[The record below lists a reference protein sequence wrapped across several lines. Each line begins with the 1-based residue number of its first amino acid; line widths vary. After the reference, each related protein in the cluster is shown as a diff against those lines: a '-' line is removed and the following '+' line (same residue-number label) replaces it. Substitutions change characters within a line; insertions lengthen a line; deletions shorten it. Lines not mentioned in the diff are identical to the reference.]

1 MQYLV
6 VQGNAQAP
14 INSQERYPMSMSFI
28 RLISRLLVVCL
39 IGLPFQ
45 ASAGMIGTDQAVSA
59 AQAQAAR
66 GIVLSQISR
75 ADVAG
80 QLQSLGLTPLAA
92 AERVAALTD
101 TEVAKLA
108 GQIQSLPAGADG
120 SGLLVLILIGVLIWW
135 LVK

>member
-1 MQYLV
+1 
-6 VQGNAQAP
+6 
-14 INSQERYPMSMSFI
+14 MSISFI

-59 AQAQAAR
+59 AQVQAAR

-75 ADVAG
+75 SDVAG
-80 QLQSLGLTPLAA
+80 QLQSLGLTPQAA
-92 AERVAALTD
+92 QDRVAALTD
-101 TEVAKLA
+101 AEVAKLA
-108 GQIQSLPAGADG
+108 GQIESLPAGAS
-120 SGLLVLILIGVLIWW
+120 SGGAILLLILIGVLIWW